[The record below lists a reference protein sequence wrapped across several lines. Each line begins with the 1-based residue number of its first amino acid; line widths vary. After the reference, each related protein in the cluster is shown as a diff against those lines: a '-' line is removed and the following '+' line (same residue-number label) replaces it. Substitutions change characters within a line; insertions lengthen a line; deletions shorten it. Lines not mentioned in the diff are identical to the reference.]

1 MGKMKN
7 TGCRV
12 LNSFVSVLTLISV
25 LIWKCKFDSSDINIS
40 KAQSNYEHRILTAV
54 YEILT
59 HAHLTYT
66 QKGH

>member
-7 TGCRV
+7 TGCRD
-12 LNSFVSVLTLISV
+12 LNSFVSVLTLVSV
-25 LIWKCKFDSSDINIS
+25 LIWKCKFDCSDINIS